1 MLPSTTED
9 SVKSDWEAVICGDLR
24 AYERVVER
32 FKGAVSAVAYA
43 RIGDFAV
50 SEDIAQ
56 ETFLVAWQSR
66 RQLRDPSRLLGWL
79 CGIARNLALQALRDR
94 KRRMAASLDAA
105 DTRVADPSDGPA
117 EKIVS
122 EEEQSL
128 VWMAL
133 EQLDETYRDVLVLY
147 YRQSHS
153 VTEVAHALDLSEP
166 TVRQRLSRGR
176 NLLRN
181 EVTRRIED
189 TLRQSGPGSRFTAA
203 VMAALGSAD
212 TTSAIQ
218 VTSGIGAAAKVA
230 STLATWGTKSMVA
243 SSVMGFLGGMIGVVG
258 GLTGAWLS
266 TYVPA
271 QLAPSMTER
280 RFMESEGLVV
290 RRASILFAIGVCIA
304 ALIPILGAPIWVGL
318 AINGVLMVIFMI
330 YVIRGARRVHR
341 AVQHIRATV
350 DPLTDPNP
358 AWLKSYLQS
367 SGKLSERRWQGRRGT
382 SPTRLLGLPLWDFQ
396 VSDPVLNGLAGDQKP
411 LHACG
416 WLAVGDTATGV
427 VALGGRARGLIAI
440 GGIASGIVAAG
451 GLSFGLIG
459 FGGLA
464 LGGLALGGLAIGHS
478 AIGGLALGWNAAGG
492 GCVAIY
498 SAVGGFAAA
507 GTTAIGGFAVA
518 FEHAVGGFAAARES
532 NTEAAQVAAQS
543 AWMATY
549 FKPDAIDMHDPGTLG
564 RFLLTLLGIMIATLV
579 VLGCAPLLMFKRTS
593 AVKDERV
600 T

>member
-9 SVKSDWEAVICGDLR
+9 NVKTDWEAVIGGDLR

-32 FKGAVSAVAYA
+32 FKGTVSAVAFA

-79 CGIARNLALQALRDR
+79 CGISRNLALEALRDR
-94 KRRMAASLDAA
+94 KRRSATSLDA
-105 DTRVADPSDGPA
+105 DNIILTDPGVGPM

-122 EEEQSL
+122 EEEQNL

-176 NLLRN
+176 ILLRN
-181 EVTRRIED
+181 EVTQRIED
-189 TLRQSGPGSRFTAA
+189 ALRQSGPGTRFTAA
-203 VMAALGSAD
+203 VMTALNSTDA
-212 TTSAIQ
+212 TSAIQ

-230 STLATWGTKSMVA
+230 STVATWGTKSMVA
-243 SSVMGFLGGMIGVVG
+243 SSVVGFLGGMIGVAG
-258 GLTGAWLS
+258 GLAGTWMS

-290 RRASILFAIGVCIA
+290 RRASILFALGVFIA
-304 ALIPILGAPIWVGL
+304 ALIPIMGAPIWFGL
-318 AINGVLMVIFMI
+318 ALNGVLMLVFTI
-330 YVIRGARRVHR
+330 YVIRSARRVHR
-341 AVQHIRATV
+341 AVQQIRATV

-358 AWLKSYLQS
+358 SWLKRYVQS
-367 SGKLSERRWQGRRGT
+367 SSKTSGRRWQGRRGT
-382 SPTRLLGLPLWDFQ
+382 SSTRLLGLPLWDFQ
-396 VSDPVLNGLAGDQKP
+396 VSDPVLNGLAGDLKP

-416 WLAVGDTATGV
+416 WLAVGDTATGAI
-427 VALGGRARGLIAI
+427 ALGGRATGLVAI
-440 GGIASGIVAAG
+440 GGVASGLIAAG

-459 FGGLA
+459 M
-464 LGGLALGGLAIGHS
+464 GGLALGGLAIGGLAVGHS
-478 AIGGLALGWNAAGG
+478 AVGGLALGWNAVGG
-492 GCVAIY
+492 GCVAIH

-507 GTTAIGGFAVA
+507 GTTAMGGFAIA

-543 AWMATY
+543 TWMATY
-549 FKPDAIDMHDPGTLG
+549 LQPDAFDMHAPGNLG
-564 RFLLTLLGIMIATLV
+564 RFLLTLLGILTATAILFGTV
-579 VLGCAPLLMFKRTS
+579 PLLMFKRTS
-593 AVKDERV
+593 EIKE
-600 T
+600 